1 MSIEE
6 VKKNC
11 KEGWIVNP
19 NEKVVNAIIKRI
31 NKNNGN
37 CPCVNDSIDKH
48 CPCSNYR
55 EKDYC
60 CCGLFQKM
68 IKKI

>member
-1 MSIEE
+1 MTIEE

-11 KEGWIVNP
+11 KEGWEVNP
-19 NEKVVNAIIKRI
+19 NEKLVNALVNRI
-31 NKNNGN
+31 NKCDGE
-37 CPCVNDSIDKH
+37 CPCNNDSIDKK

-60 CCGLFQKM
+60 CCTLYIRK
-68 IKKI
+68 